1 MTGAVA
7 SHYAHALADAVF
19 SDDQELPPQDAVQ
32 QLASAAALVKES
44 KQLESALL
52 SPAVNRNQKSAVI
65 NELAD
70 RMQWHRLIR
79 NFFLLLV
86 SHRRTKELAA
96 IRDEFEAAVD
106 ERTGWLP
113 AQIASAQAL
122 SEDQKKQ
129 IEQALGNKLGKRI
142 RAHYAV
148 DENLLAGVRARAGGV
163 EYDASL
169 RGKLN
174 GLRSRLAA
182 AH

>member
-52 SPAVNRNQKSAVI
+52 SPAVNRNQKAAVI

-79 NFFLLLV
+79 NFLLLLV

-113 AQIASAQAL
+113 AQIASAQSL
-122 SEDQKKQ
+122 SDDQKKQ

-163 EYDASL
+163 EYDSSL

-174 GLRSRLAA
+174 GLRARLAA